1 MNKPNWADRHRARVR
16 LLLGAAVALGQW
28 PWVVGCGGTTRPGD
42 DGSSAHA
49 GASNAGVSG
58 GFHAAGALASGG
70 WSGSEAAGGHLEQG
84 GRSFGGQ
91 SSGGDGTSLGGSTGG
106 GGATSSSSGRGGAGE
121 AGAGDNAISCVGPT
135 AHFPQFDRSCSTAS
149 DCSVVAHT
157 TNCCGSRLA
166 MAIATSEVPAFD
178 SAEAICDAQYPAC
191 GCAAQ
196 GVQVEDG
203 TQVDFS
209 WQAEVKAS
217 CDSGSC
223 RAHYVGATFSCGA
236 NTCTD
241 KQYCSMSSGG
251 PAGTIPSATCAQ
263 TTCTDCACL
272 KVDSPACSCTVTNG
286 HLVVSCQRA

>member
-1 MNKPNWADRHRARVR
+1 MNKLNWPLRRRTGAR

-28 PWVVGCGGTTRPGD
+28 PCTVGCGATTRAD
-42 DGSSAHA
+42 NDGTSARA
-49 GASNAGVSG
+49 GASNAAGASG
-58 GFHAAGALASGG
+58 GFAVAGALASGG
-70 WSGSEAAGGHLEQG
+70 SSGDEAASGHAEEA

-91 SSGGDGTSLGGSTGG
+91 SSGGDGSALGGSTED
-106 GGATSSSSGRGGAGE
+106 GGATSSSSGRAGNGEGGT
-121 AGAGDNAISCVGPT
+121 NAISCVGAM

-166 MAIATSEVPAFD
+166 MAIATSEIPAFD

-203 TQVDFS
+203 TQVG
-209 WQAEVKAS
+209 WTWKTEVKAS
-217 CDSGSC
+217 CDSGNC
-223 RAHYVGATFSCGA
+223 KAHYVGATFSCGA
-236 NTCTD
+236 STCTD

-251 PAGTIPSATCAQ
+251 PAGTAPSANCVQ
-263 TTCTDCACL
+263 TACTDCACL
-272 KVDSPACSCTVTNG
+272 KLDSVTCSCSVPDG